1 MDHIDRIRRAL
12 RADPRLTSA
21 VVAVAA
27 ALYYG
32 IVVAGEIGRTQSIIV
47 SAVPAALAVV
57 FFRTRPLLAMQS
69 SAAGILLV
77 AWFMTNGVY
86 VQDVT
91 QQSAAALAIFG
102 AARSTDDR
110 VRRIGVLF
118 TGFVAVAA
126 ALFVTTRWSEGTG
139 AGIVLALPL
148 LALTIGPWVLAGAIR
163 DLGVVSGRLETSERL
178 GETAKR
184 DVVIEQERNRVARDV
199 HDVVA
204 HSLAVVIAQA
214 DGARYAAEKDPTTVG
229 PALDAIAETARGALG
244 EVRTLLHELR
254 HTQGSAPVPGSSD
267 VDALLDGFRALGLT
281 VDVAHY
287 GYQRA
292 LGPATDLAVY
302 RVVQE
307 SLTNALRHGDV
318 AQPVTVDFDWG
329 DHALA
334 VVVTNALLGD
344 GVPQVDGPGHGIP
357 GMRERAALAGGDFTV
372 GIGTRGMF
380 RVRAS
385 LPATSAPD
393 APTAVL
399 SRA

>member
-1 MDHIDRIRRAL
+1 MQNQDRLVAL
-12 RADPRLTSA
+12 VPSGPFRIGFAL
-21 VVAVAA
+21 AVAA
-27 ALYYG
+27 LWFG
-32 IVVAGEIGRTQSIIV
+32 LVVAGEAGRNW
-47 SAVPAALAVV
+47 ALAVV
-57 FFRTRPLLAMQS
+57 YGIPAVLVVVWWRTRPRVALGLAVLTL
-69 SAAGILLV
+69 LLV
-77 AWFMTNGVY
+77 
-86 VQDVT
+86 
-91 QQSAAALAIFG
+91 LFG
-102 AARSTDDR
+102 AASGTPVNAGGVVACITAWLAVLGAAMSGDR
-110 VRRIGVLF
+110 PL
-118 TGFVAVAA
+118 
-126 ALFVTTRWSEGTG
+126 RW
-139 AGIVLALPL
+139 AGGGL
-148 LALTIGPWVLAGAIR
+148 LALDAVLSLVYNGVPSFVIVVLAGAVAIGAGWGWR
-163 DLGVVSGRLETSERL
+163 QMRQTEALEGRLT
-178 GETAKR
+178 ETAVHAKAAER
-184 DVVIEQERNRVARDV
+184 DVIIEQERNRVARDV

-229 PALDAIAETARGALG
+229 PALDAIAETARVALG

-254 HTQGSAPVPGSSD
+254 HTQAATPAPGASD
-267 VDALLDGFRALGLT
+267 LDALIDGFRGLGLS

-287 GYQRA
+287 GHQRA
-292 LGPATDLAVY
+292 LGDATQLAVY

-318 AQPVTVDFDWG
+318 EQPVSVDFDWG

-334 VVVTNALLGD
+334 VVVTSALLDD

-385 LPATSAPD
+385 LPATPAPD

-399 SRA
+399 TRA